1 MGTTLV
7 PSVTLTWE
15 TMQDDR
21 VCPVCK
27 ALEGHQWMFQVG
39 EGQLPTE
46 LTYGSITAWNISSG
60 SQAHGHKGNCRCSLK
75 ADLDLKDILL
85 KLTAFYERLIIERG
99 GETSVPVQ
107 AT

>member
-1 MGTTLV
+1 M
-7 PSVTLTWE
+7 PSVILTWE

-21 VCPVCK
+21 VCPVCRS
-27 ALEGHQWMFQVG
+27 LEGYQWILQVG
-39 EGQLPTE
+39 EGQLPNE

-75 ADLDLKDILL
+75 VDLDLKDILEQ
-85 KLTAFYERLIIERG
+85 LTAFYERLLIEKG
-99 GETSVPVQ
+99 GEASAQAQ